1 MDEREREGN
10 AASRMFSQT
19 IAESA
24 ETIRAHAALLEQT
37 KASFQQLTTE
47 LAKRDRDVDRD
58 LITLEKRLN
67 RHRVAID
74 RGEDQVRLV
83 SQIAKIAGLTFH
95 C

>member
-1 MDEREREGN
+1 
-10 AASRMFSQT
+10 MFSQT

-24 ETIRAHAALLEQT
+24 ETIRAHATLVEQM
-37 KASFQQLTTE
+37 KASMQQLIVE

-58 LITLEKRLN
+58 LMTLEKRLN

-74 RGEDQVRLV
+74 RGEDQVRLA
-83 SQIAKIAGLTFH
+83 SQIAKIAGLTFP